1 MIMAKMTSLRDQM
14 KKIVATILTVTSV
27 VYATTSHADINYLE
41 SGVGVTFEGCD
52 WEKII
57 NLRNGYVWECSEYGY
72 TYHYGTMTVL
82 EVNGRSKLCVG
93 DVEEAIEEF
102 PDGDCYDGTLY
113 RWQ

>member
-1 MIMAKMTSLRDQM
+1 M
-14 KKIVATILTVTSV
+14 KFAALTLGMVLLAGVAS
-27 VYATTSHADINYLE
+27 ADIRYLE
-41 SGVGVTFEGCD
+41 SGIGVTFEGCD
-52 WEKII
+52 YEKLI

-113 RWQ
+113 QWR